1 MDTKQESLVRM
12 AELWQRFLAAPSSA
26 QGLAM
31 LADIDRAQCAA
42 EKAKCSP
49 EELRV
54 AMPFPQEGSGA
65 MNARLYDD
73 GFDVIL
79 DRQKGAKP

>member
-54 AMPFPQEGSGA
+54 AMPFPQA
-65 MNARLYDD
+65 T
-73 GFDVIL
+73 DVIL